1 MNITKN
7 KVKYTKKITEY
18 TYNNITMKEMIK
30 IGDFIYKKIEPK
42 PDGFAKISRSGKRN
56 KKLLIEWFENN
67 WEVISSIFCQIVP
80 VNEYGNKISNFD
92 PKNFHWKLEDKD
104 EEDKDEEEKE
114 KEELAKTKF
123 HDEYPHDFSESSD
136 NEEY

>member
-1 MNITKN
+1 MNLKERKGREYHKGQSEI
-7 KVKYTKKITEY
+7 YKKITEH
-18 TYNNITMKEMIK
+18 TYNNITMTEMIE
-30 IGDFIYKKIEPK
+30 IGDFIYK
-42 PDGFAKISRSGKRN
+42 KISRSGKRN

-67 WEVISSIFCQIVP
+67 WEVISSIFYQIVP
-80 VNEYGNKISNFD
+80 VNEYGDKISNFD

-114 KEELAKTKF
+114 KEELANTKF